1 MLRALPVPPRGHGPK
16 RDGLG
21 SNRMSQ
27 YSHLTA
33 DLSNENSSITKVVR
47 LVGHDRTVLD
57 VGCAHGYLGEVL
69 RARGCRVVGVERDP
83 EDAARARAHCEQVV
97 VRDVEEPDWIE
108 ELNRRRFDVI
118 VFADV
123 L

>member
-69 RARGCRVVGVERDP
+69 RARGRIASRSSSEMSRSRTGSRSSTGG
-83 EDAARARAHCEQVV
+83 AST
-97 VRDVEEPDWIE
+97 
-108 ELNRRRFDVI
+108 
-118 VFADV
+118 
-123 L
+123 